1 MTDQPLWQTF
11 GKPYASGRLVKWSV
25 ELGEFDIEY
34 RPRIAINGQAVADFV
49 TELTTSASQEKTA
62 KPKPWEIYVNGSSNR
77 EVGGVGV
84 VIEILEEERIE
95 FGIKLEYSPM
105 NNEAKYEAPIAGLL
119 TTELLGGK
127 HSSVHSDPQLVT
139 GQVTGN
145 FKARDER
152 MATYLKHVL
161 EIKEGIETFKIQH
174 IP

>member
-1 MTDQPLWQTF
+1 MTDQPLWQTL

-34 RPRIAINGQAVADFV
+34 RPRIAIKGQAVANFV

-62 KPKPWEIYVNGSSNR
+62 KPKPWEIYVNGPSNR

-84 VIEILEEERIE
+84 VIEILEEEQIE

-127 HSSVHSDPQLVT
+127 HSSVHSDPQLVI

-145 FKARDER
+145 FKARVER
-152 MATYLKHVL
+152 MASYLKHVL
-161 EIKEGIETFKIQH
+161 EIKEGIETFEIQH